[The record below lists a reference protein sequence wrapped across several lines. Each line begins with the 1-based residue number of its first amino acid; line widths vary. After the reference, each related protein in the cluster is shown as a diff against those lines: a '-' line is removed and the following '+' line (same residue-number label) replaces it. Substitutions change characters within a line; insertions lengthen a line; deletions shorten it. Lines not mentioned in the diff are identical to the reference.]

1 LVGLAAWPLPARP
14 LEAVRIA
21 SGPALIPVLVDTAKL
36 HAATGLL
43 LAAGLV
49 LSHTV

>member
-1 LVGLAAWPLPARP
+1 VSGARAAR
-14 LEAVRIA
+14 
-21 SGPALIPVLVDTAKL
+21 GPDLIPVLVGTAKL

-43 LAAGLV
+43 LSLGLV